1 MIISLTGF
9 MGVGKSTIAE
19 KLSAHLYCKHIDL
32 DKYIENLHNEKI
44 EVIFSRHGE
53 EYFREIE
60 EQALERVLNENR
72 EKVLVLSLGGGA
84 LISLKN
90 RELIKTRSFCI
101 YLRAKVETIYQRLM
115 KSRKSRPLVEK
126 EEDSE
131 LRAKIINLWDIR
143 EEGYVQSA
151 SVTIDVDNL
160 SIKDILVKILS
171 SI

>member
-1 MIISLTGF
+1 

-101 YLRAKVETIYQRLM
+101 
-115 KSRKSRPLVEK
+115 
-126 EEDSE
+126 
-131 LRAKIINLWDIR
+131 
-143 EEGYVQSA
+143 
-151 SVTIDVDNL
+151 
-160 SIKDILVKILS
+160 
-171 SI
+171 

>member
-1 MIISLTGF
+1 
-9 MGVGKSTIAE
+9 
-19 KLSAHLYCKHIDL
+19 
-32 DKYIENLHNEKI
+32 
-44 EVIFSRHGE
+44 
-53 EYFREIE
+53 
-60 EQALERVLNENR
+60 
-72 EKVLVLSLGGGA
+72 
-84 LISLKN
+84 
-90 RELIKTRSFCI
+90 
-101 YLRAKVETIYQRLM
+101 M